1 MRSSLITVAALLVLG
16 TSTAGAQKNALP
28 HPRAGGA
35 GAQRRAVLNQEFRAR
50 GEQLVRERLNLSAEQ
65 MQRLRDVNG
74 RLDARR
80 NGLGDKER
88 ATRIALRQELAR
100 GKAADQSRV
109 AMLMS
114 QAHDLQQQRFQV
126 QEDEQRELSAF
137 LTPVQQAQYFGLQ
150 SQLRQ
155 KMREMREQQNQNPVI
170 P

>member
-1 MRSSLITVAALLVLG
+1 MRSSLITVAALLLLG
-16 TSTAGAQKNALP
+16 TSTAGAQKNARP
-28 HPRAGGA
+28 HPPAGGA
-35 GAQRRAVLNQEFRAR
+35 GAQRRAALNEEFRAR

-80 NGLGDKER
+80 SGLGDKER
-88 ATRIALRQELAR
+88 ETRIALRQELAR
-100 GKAADQSRV
+100 GKAADQPRV
-109 AMLMS
+109 AKLMT

-155 KMREMREQQNQNPVI
+155 KMREMREQQNQQPVT